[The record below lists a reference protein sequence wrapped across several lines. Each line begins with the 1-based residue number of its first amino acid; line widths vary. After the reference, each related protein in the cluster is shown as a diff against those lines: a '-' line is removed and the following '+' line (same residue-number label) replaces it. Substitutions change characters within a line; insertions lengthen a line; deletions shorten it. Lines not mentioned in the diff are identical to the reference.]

1 MGVFDNAKEAISDKV
16 DEVQAEAEVKR
27 KEAEL
32 KKAEVEAEATEAK
45 NDVKKDLRD

>member
-16 DEVQAEAEVKR
+16 DEVQAESEVKR

-32 KKAEVEAEATEAK
+32 KKAEVEAEATKTK